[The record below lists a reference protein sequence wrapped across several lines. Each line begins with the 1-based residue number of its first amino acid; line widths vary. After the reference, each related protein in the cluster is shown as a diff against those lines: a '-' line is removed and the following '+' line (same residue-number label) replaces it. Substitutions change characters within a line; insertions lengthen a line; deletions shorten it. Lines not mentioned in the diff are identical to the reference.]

1 MAMNEMSRLRGILLA
16 DIKAREQ
23 ILDILNK
30 LEQTNINNPE
40 YIEELSTKLLDLDKF
55 STKLQYEAITAELAA
70 LSSRVTDLSETVSSN
85 ISLESISNYDA
96 SKTQI
101 LKNVNGTFHWVVEY
115 TAQEHRKN
123 AKKKSKVQFL

>member
-40 YIEELSTKLLDLDKF
+40 YIEELSTKLLALDKF
-55 STKLQYEAITAELAA
+55 STKEQYEAITAELAD
-70 LSSRVTDLSETVSSN
+70 LLSRVTELSETVSSN
-85 ISLESISNYDA
+85 VSLESISNYDA

-101 LKNVNGTFHWVVEY
+101 LKNVNGTFQWVDE
-115 TAQEHRKN
+115 
-123 AKKKSKVQFL
+123 

>member
-40 YIEELSTKLLDLDKF
+40 YIEELSTKLLALDKF
-55 STKLQYEAITAELAA
+55 STKEQYEAITAELAD
-70 LSSRVTDLSETVSSN
+70 LLSRVTNLSETVSSN
-85 ISLESISNYDA
+85 VSLESIPNYDA

-101 LKNVNGTFHWVVEY
+101 LKNVNGTFQWVDE
-115 TAQEHRKN
+115 
-123 AKKKSKVQFL
+123 

>member
-30 LEQTNINNPE
+30 LEQTNINNAE
-40 YIEELSTKLLDLDKF
+40 YIEELSTKLLALDKF
-55 STKLQYEAITAELAA
+55 STKEQYETIIAELAD

-85 ISLESISNYDA
+85 VSLESISNYDA

-101 LKNVNGTFHWVVEY
+101 LKNVNGTFQWVDE
-115 TAQEHRKN
+115 
-123 AKKKSKVQFL
+123 

>member
-30 LEQTNINNPE
+30 LEQTNINNAE
-40 YIEELSTKLLDLDKF
+40 YIEELSTKLLALDKF
-55 STKLQYEAITAELAA
+55 VTKEQYKAITAELAA

-85 ISLESISNYDA
+85 VSLESISNYDA

-101 LKNVNGTFHWVVEY
+101 LKNVNGTFQWVDE
-115 TAQEHRKN
+115 
-123 AKKKSKVQFL
+123 